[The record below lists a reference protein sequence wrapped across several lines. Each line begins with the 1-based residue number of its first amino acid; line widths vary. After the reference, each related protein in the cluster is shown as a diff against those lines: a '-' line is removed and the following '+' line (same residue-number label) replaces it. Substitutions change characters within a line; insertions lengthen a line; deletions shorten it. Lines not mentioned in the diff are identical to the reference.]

1 MTAARIIVWRHGRTP
16 WNVENRF
23 QGQAD
28 IGLDDVGRAQAARA
42 AVALAALRP
51 SALWTSDLSRARDTA
66 AALAD
71 LTGLPV
77 TADERLREIH
87 VGSWE
92 GLLGEDVGR
101 VDPEAS
107 RRLRSGEDVRR
118 SATGESPSEVATR
131 VAAALREL
139 AESVPDGSTVVA
151 TGHGLAGRVGV
162 AELVGLP
169 LEHRRLLGGLSNCA
183 WVSVDRH
190 RSGRYW
196 RIEQYN
202 VTAPDPTDPL
212 EGRADFATHAAA
224 G

>member
-1 MTAARIIVWRHGRTP
+1 MTASRIIVWRHGRTP
-16 WNVENRF
+16 WNAENRF

-28 IGLDDVGRAQAARA
+28 IGLDEVGRGQAARA
-42 AVALAALRP
+42 AAALAALQP
-51 SALWTSDLSRARDTA
+51 AVLWSSDLSRARDTA
-66 AALAD
+66 EALAE

-77 TADERLREIH
+77 TTDRRLREIH
-87 VGSWE
+87 VGTWE
-92 GLLGEDVGR
+92 GLLGEDVER

-107 RRLRSGEDVRR
+107 RRLRAGEDVRR
-118 SATGESPSEVATR
+118 SATGESPTEVGTR
-131 VAAALREL
+131 VAAALRDL
-139 AESVPDGSTVVA
+139 AESAPDGSTVVA
-151 TGHGLAGRVGV
+151 ASHGLAGRVGV

-169 LEHRRLLGGLSNCA
+169 PEHHRLLGGLSNCA

-202 VTAPDPTDPL
+202 VTAPEPADPL
-212 EGRADFATHAAA
+212 EARADFATRVAA

>member
-1 MTAARIIVWRHGRTP
+1 VTAARIIVWRHGRTP

-28 IGLDDVGRAQAARA
+28 IGLDDVGRGQAARA
-42 AVALAALRP
+42 AEALAALDP
-51 SALWTSDLSRARDTA
+51 AVLWASDLSRARDTA
-66 AALAD
+66 GALAD

-77 TADERLREIH
+77 TTDRRLREIH

-92 GLLGEDVGR
+92 GLLGSDVEQ
-101 VDPEAS
+101 VDPEAA
-107 RRLRSGEDVRR
+107 RRLRAGEDVRR
-118 SATGESPSEVATR
+118 SATGESPTEVGTR
-131 VAAALREL
+131 VAAALRDL
-139 AESVPDGSTVVA
+139 AESAPDGSTVVA
-151 TGHGLAGRVGV
+151 ASHGLGGRVGV

-169 LEHRRLLGGLSNCA
+169 PEHRRLLGGLSNCA

-202 VTAPDPTDPL
+202 VTAPEPTDPL
-212 EGRADFATHAAA
+212 ADRADFAARAAT

>member
-1 MTAARIIVWRHGRTP
+1 MTAARIILWRHGRTS

-28 IGLDDVGRAQAARA
+28 IGLDDLGRAQAARG
-42 AVALAALRP
+42 AVALAAQRP
-51 SALWTSDLSRARDTA
+51 SVVWASDLARARDTA

-77 TADERLREIH
+77 TTDERLREIH

-92 GLLGEDVGR
+92 GLLGEDVRR
-101 VDPEAS
+101 VDPEAA
-107 RRLRSGEDVRR
+107 RRLEAGEDVRR
-118 SATGESPSEVATR
+118 SATGESPNEVAIR
-131 VAAALREL
+131 VAAALHDL
-139 AESVPDGSTVVA
+139 AESAPDGSTVVA
-151 TGHGLAGRVGV
+151 VSHGLAGRVGV

-169 LEHRRLLGGLSNCA
+169 PEHRRLLGGLSNCA
-183 WVSVDRH
+183 WVSIDRH

-212 EGRADFATHAAA
+212 EQRADFAVQAAA

>member
-1 MTAARIIVWRHGRTP
+1 MTASRIIVWRHGRTP

-42 AVALAALRP
+42 ARALAALQP
-51 SALWTSDLSRARDTA
+51 TVLWSSDLSRARDTA
-66 AALAD
+66 EALVE

-77 TADERLREIH
+77 STDRRLREIH

-92 GLLGEDVGR
+92 GLLGEDVER
-101 VDPEAS
+101 VDPEGS
-107 RRLRSGEDVRR
+107 RRLRAGEDIRR
-118 SATGESPSEVATR
+118 SATGESPSEVGTR

-139 AESVPDGSTVVA
+139 ADAAPDGSTVVA
-151 TGHGLAGRVGV
+151 ASHGLAGRVGV

-169 LEHRRLLGGLSNCA
+169 VEHHRLLGGLSNCA

-212 EGRADFATHAAA
+212 EDRADFATRAAA

>member
-1 MTAARIIVWRHGRTP
+1 MTAARIIVWRHGRTS
-16 WNVENRF
+16 WNAVNRF

-28 IGLDDVGRAQAARA
+28 IGLDDVGRRQAARA
-42 AVALAALRP
+42 AVALAALEP
-51 SALWTSDLSRARDTA
+51 AVLWSSDLSRARDTA
-66 AALAD
+66 GALAD

-77 TADERLREIH
+77 TTDQRLREIH

-92 GLLGEDVGR
+92 GLLGEEVER

-107 RRLRSGEDVRR
+107 RRLRAGEDVRR
-118 SATGESPSEVATR
+118 SATGESPGEVGLR
-131 VAAALREL
+131 VADALRDL
-139 AESVPDGSTVVA
+139 AAAAPDGSTAVA
-151 TGHGLAGRVGV
+151 ACHGLAGRVGV
-162 AELVGLP
+162 AQLVGLP
-169 LEHRRLLGGLSNCA
+169 AEHHRLLGGLTNCA

-202 VTAPDPTDPL
+202 VTAPEPTDPL
-212 EGRADFATHAAA
+212 EDRPDFATRGAA

>member
-23 QGQAD
+23 QGQAK
-28 IGLDDVGRAQAARA
+28 IGLDDVGGGQAAGA
-42 AVALAALRP
+42 AVALAALEP
-51 SALWTSDLSRARDTA
+51 AVLWSSDLSRARDTA
-66 AALAD
+66 GALAD

-77 TADERLREIH
+77 TTDVRLREIH

-92 GLLGEDVGR
+92 GLLGEDVER

-107 RRLRSGEDVRR
+107 ARLRAGEDVRR
-118 SATGESPSEVATR
+118 SATGESPTEVGAR
-131 VAAALREL
+131 VAAALRDL
-139 AESVPDGSTVVA
+139 ADAAPDGSTVVA
-151 TGHGLAGRVGV
+151 ACHGLAGRVGV

-169 LEHRRLLGGLSNCA
+169 AEHWRLLGGLSNCA

-202 VTAPDPTDPL
+202 ATAPEPTDPL
-212 EGRADFATHAAA
+212 EDRADFATRVAA

>member
-1 MTAARIIVWRHGRTP
+1 VTAARIILWRHGRTP
-16 WNVENRF
+16 WNLENRF

-42 AVALAALRP
+42 AVALAACRP
-51 SALWTSDLSRARDTA
+51 AVLWSSDLSRARDTA
-66 AALAD
+66 RALAD

-77 TADERLREIH
+77 TTDRRLREIH

-92 GLLGEDVGR
+92 GLLGGEVAQ
-101 VDPEAS
+101 VDPEGS
-107 RRLRSGEDVRR
+107 RRLRAGEDVRR
-118 SATGESPSEVATR
+118 SATGESPSEVGTR
-131 VAAALREL
+131 VAAALQDL
-139 AESVPDGSTVVA
+139 ADSAPDGSTVVA
-151 TGHGLAGRVGV
+151 ASHGLAGRVGV

-169 LEHRRLLGGLSNCA
+169 AEHRRLLGGLDNCA

-202 VTAPDPTDPL
+202 VTAPDPADWL
-212 EGRADFATHAAA
+212 EQPADFAPRAAA

>member
-1 MTAARIIVWRHGRTP
+1 VTAARIIVWRHGRTP

-28 IGLDDVGRAQAARA
+28 IGLDDVGRGQAARA
-42 AVALAALRP
+42 ARALAALEP
-51 SALWTSDLSRARDTA
+51 AVLWSSDLSRARDTA
-66 AALAD
+66 EALVE

-77 TADERLREIH
+77 TTDQRLREIH

-92 GLLGEDVGR
+92 GLLGEDVER

-107 RRLRSGEDVRR
+107 RQLRAGEDIRR
-118 SATGESPSEVATR
+118 SATGESPSEVGLR

-139 AESVPDGSTVVA
+139 ADAAPEGSTVVA
-151 TGHGLAGRVGV
+151 ASHGLAGRVGV

-169 LEHRRLLGGLSNCA
+169 VEHHRLLGGLSNCA

-190 RSGRYW
+190 RSDRYW

-212 EGRADFATHAAA
+212 EGRADFAPRAAA

>member
-1 MTAARIIVWRHGRTP
+1 MTAARIILWRHGRTP

-42 AVALAALRP
+42 AAVLAALRP
-51 SALWTSDLSRARDTA
+51 SVLWSSDLCRARDTA
-66 AALAD
+66 VALAD

-77 TADERLREIH
+77 RTDERLREIH

-92 GLLGEDVGR
+92 GLLGEDVRR
-101 VDPEAS
+101 VDPERS
-107 RRLRSGEDVRR
+107 QRLQAGEDVRR
-118 SATGESPSEVATR
+118 SATGESPSEVAVR
-131 VAAALREL
+131 VAAALRDL
-139 AESVPDGSTVVA
+139 AEAAPDGSTVIAVS
-151 TGHGLAGRVGV
+151 HGLAGRVGV

-169 LEHRRLLGGLSNCA
+169 PEHRRLLGGLSNCA

-202 VTAPDPTDPL
+202 VTAPDPSEPL
-212 EGRADFATHAAA
+212 QDRADFATPAAA

>member
-1 MTAARIIVWRHGRTP
+1 MTASRIIVWRHGRTP

-28 IGLDDVGRAQAARA
+28 IGLDEVGRDQAARA
-42 AVALAALRP
+42 AAALAALGP
-51 SALWTSDLSRARDTA
+51 AVLWSSDLSRARDTA
-66 AALAD
+66 EALAG

-77 TADERLREIH
+77 TTDRRLREIH
-87 VGSWE
+87 VGTWE
-92 GLLGEDVGR
+92 GLLGEDVER

-107 RRLRSGEDVRR
+107 RRLRAGEDVRR
-118 SATGESPSEVATR
+118 SATGESPTEVGTR
-131 VAAALREL
+131 VAAALRDL
-139 AESVPDGSTVVA
+139 AESAPGGSTVVA
-151 TGHGLAGRVGV
+151 ASHGLAGRVGV

-169 LEHRRLLGGLSNCA
+169 AEHHRLLGGLSNCA

-202 VTAPDPTDPL
+202 VTAPEPTDPL
-212 EGRADFATHAAA
+212 EDRADFATRVAA

>member
-1 MTAARIIVWRHGRTP
+1 MTASRIIVWRHGRTP

-28 IGLDDVGRAQAARA
+28 IGLDDVGREQAARA
-42 AVALAALRP
+42 AAALAVLEPAV
-51 SALWTSDLSRARDTA
+51 LWASDLSRARDTA
-66 AALAD
+66 GALAD

-77 TADERLREIH
+77 TTDRRLREIH

-92 GLLGEDVGR
+92 GLLGEDVER

-107 RRLRSGEDVRR
+107 RRLRAGEDVRR
-118 SATGESPSEVATR
+118 SATGESPTEVGLR
-131 VAAALREL
+131 VAEALRDL
-139 AESVPDGSTVVA
+139 ADAAPDGSTVVA
-151 TGHGLAGRVGV
+151 ASHGLAGRVGV

-169 LEHRRLLGGLSNCA
+169 PEHRRLLGGLTNCA

-202 VTAPDPTDPL
+202 ATALEPSDPL
-212 EGRADFATHAAA
+212 EDRLDFATRVAA

>member
-1 MTAARIIVWRHGRTP
+1 MTAARIILWRHGRTP

-51 SALWTSDLSRARDTA
+51 SVLWSSDLSRARDTA
-66 AALAD
+66 VALAD
-71 LTGLPV
+71 LTSLPL
-77 TADERLREIH
+77 TSDERLREIH

-92 GLLGEDVGR
+92 GLLGEDVRR
-101 VDPEAS
+101 VDPEQAQ
-107 RRLRSGEDVRR
+107 RLQAGEDIRR
-118 SATGESPSEVATR
+118 SATGESPSEVAVR
-131 VAAALREL
+131 VAAALRDL
-139 AESVPDGSTVVA
+139 AEDAPDGSTVVA
-151 TGHGLAGRVGV
+151 VSHGLAGRVGV

-169 LEHRRLLGGLSNCA
+169 PEHRRLLGGLSNCA

-202 VTAPDPTDPL
+202 VTAPDPREPL
-212 EGRADFATHAAA
+212 EDRTDFATPAAA

>member
-1 MTAARIIVWRHGRTP
+1 VTAGRIIVWRHGRTP

-28 IGLDDVGRAQAARA
+28 IGLDEMGRRQAARA
-42 AVALAALRP
+42 AVALAALEP
-51 SALWTSDLSRARDTA
+51 ALLWASDLSRARDTA
-66 AALAD
+66 RALAD

-77 TADERLREIH
+77 HTDRRLREIH

-92 GLLGEDVGR
+92 GLLGADVER

-107 RRLRSGEDVRR
+107 RRLRAGEDVRR
-118 SATGESPSEVATR
+118 SSTGESPTEVGTR
-131 VAAALREL
+131 VAAVLRDL
-139 AESVPDGSTVVA
+139 ADAAPEGSTVVA
-151 TGHGLAGRVGV
+151 ASHGLAGRVGV

-169 LEHRRLLGGLSNCA
+169 PEHRRLLGALDNCA
-183 WVSVDRH
+183 WVSVERH

-196 RIEQYN
+196 RIAQYN
-202 VTAPDPTDPL
+202 VTAPEPSDPVED
-212 EGRADFATHAAA
+212 RADFATRVAA

>member
-1 MTAARIIVWRHGRTP
+1 MTAARLVVWRHGRTP

-28 IGLDDVGRAQAARA
+28 IGLDDVGRGQAARA
-42 AVALAALRP
+42 AVALAALEP
-51 SALWTSDLSRARDTA
+51 AVLWSSDLSRARDTA
-66 AALAD
+66 GELAD

-77 TADERLREIH
+77 TTDRRLREIH

-92 GLLGEDVGR
+92 GLLGSDVER

-107 RRLRSGEDVRR
+107 ARLRAGEDVRR
-118 SATGESPSEVATR
+118 SATGESPREVGVR

-139 AESVPDGSTVVA
+139 AEAAPDGSTVVA
-151 TGHGLAGRVGV
+151 ASHGLAGRAGV

-169 LEHRRLLGGLSNCA
+169 PEHWRLLGGLTNCA

-212 EGRADFATHAAA
+212 EERADFATKATA